1 MSHQRSYVHH
11 FFPLNLQVIEKS
23 YLRKIC
29 SISENKRK
37 TALKNVNCAHI
48 KILYM
53 SHQRSFFP
61 LNVQVIQK
69 NC

>member
-11 FFPLNLQVIEKS
+11 FFPLNVQVIEKS

-37 TALKNVNCAHI
+37 TALENVNCAHI
-48 KILYM
+48 KNIYT
-53 SHQRSFFP
+53 
-61 LNVQVIQK
+61 
-69 NC
+69 